1 MLNELELTGRASTHV
16 VQHADLGAAVHRE
29 ALEPYLA
36 LKAAADNDGIELQIV
51 SGFRDFG
58 AQLRIWNA
66 KYCGERP
73 LYDEAGNIRDHA
85 NLDVSQLIA
94 GILCWSAL
102 PGASR
107 HHWGT
112 DLDVIDRAA
121 MPENYGYRL
130 LPEEYE
136 SGGVFHRLNAW
147 LEENIA
153 RFGFFRPYAEYRG
166 GVYPEP
172 WHLSH
177 AAISTA
183 ALRLLTQDLVAQTV
197 RASDILGKE
206 QVLAQL
212 PEIYRRYVANIS
224 APPAAAGQA
233 PTAA

>member
-16 VQHADLGAAVHRE
+16 VQSADLGAAVHRA

-36 LKAAADNDGIELQIV
+36 LKAAAANDGIELQIV
-51 SGFRDFG
+51 SGFRDFA
-58 AQLRIWNA
+58 AQVLIWNA
-66 KYCGERP
+66 KYRGERP
-73 LYDEAGNIRDHA
+73 LYDAAGKILDHA
-85 NLDVSQLIA
+85 HLDVGQLIS

-121 MPENYGYRL
+121 MPDNYGYRL
-130 LPEEYE
+130 LPQEYE
-136 SGGVFHRLNAW
+136 SGGVFHRLHVW

-153 RFGFFRPYAEYRG
+153 RFGFFRPYAQYRG

-183 ALRLLTQDLVAQTV
+183 ALRLLTQDLVAQTL
-197 RASDILGKE
+197 RASDVLGKE

-212 PEIYRRYVANIS
+212 PEIYRRYVTNI
-224 APPAAAGQA
+224 PPPLAAG
-233 PTAA
+233 

>member
-1 MLNELELTGRASTHV
+1 MLNELELTGRATTHV
-16 VQHADLGAAVHRE
+16 VQCEELAAAVHRE

-36 LKAAADNDGIELQIV
+36 LKAAAATDGIELQIV

-58 AQLRIWNA
+58 AQVRIWNA
-66 KYCGERP
+66 KYRGERP

-85 NLDVSQLIA
+85 SLDLGQLIA

-121 MPENYGYRL
+121 MPENYRYRL

-136 SGGVFHRLNAW
+136 TGGVFHRLHAW
-147 LEENIA
+147 LEKNIA
-153 RFGFFRPYAEYRG
+153 RFGFFRPYAKYRG

-177 AAISTA
+177 TAISTA
-183 ALRLLTQDLVAQTV
+183 ALQLLTPDLVAQTL
-197 RASDILGKE
+197 RTSDVLGKE
-206 QVLAQL
+206 QVLAQM
-212 PEIYRRYVANIS
+212 PDIYRRYVANIPV
-224 APPAAAGQA
+224 PPAAG
-233 PTAA
+233 

>member
-16 VQHADLGAAVHRE
+16 VQHSELGAAVHRE

-36 LKAAADNDGIELQIV
+36 LKAAAANEGIELQIV
-51 SGFRDFG
+51 SGFRDFA
-58 AQLRIWNA
+58 AQARIWNA
-66 KYCGERP
+66 KYRGERP
-73 LYDEAGNIRDHA
+73 LYDEAGRVRDHA
-85 NLDVSQLIA
+85 HLDASQLIA

-130 LPEEYE
+130 LPQEYE
-136 SGGVFHRLNAW
+136 PGGVFHRLHVW
-147 LEENIA
+147 LDKNIA
-153 RFGFFRPYAEYRG
+153 RFGFFRPYAEYQG

-177 AAISTA
+177 TAISAA
-183 ALRLLTQDLVAQTV
+183 ALQLLTQDLVT
-197 RASDILGKE
+197 RTLCASDVLGKE
-206 QVLAQL
+206 RVLAQL
-212 PEIYRRYVANIS
+212 PEIYRRYVTNIA
-224 APPAAAGQA
+224 APPTGV
-233 PTAA
+233 

>member
-1 MLNELELTGRASTHV
+1 MLNELELTGRASTHI
-16 VQHADLGAAVHRE
+16 VQPADLGAAVHRE

-36 LKAAADNDGIELQIV
+36 LKTAAANDGIELRIV

-58 AQLRIWNA
+58 AQVRIWNA
-66 KYCGERP
+66 KYRGERP
-73 LYDEAGNIRDHA
+73 LYDAAGNL
-85 NLDVSQLIA
+85 LDYASLDGGQLIT

-121 MPENYGYRL
+121 MPENYRYRL
-130 LPEEYE
+130 LPDEYGA
-136 SGGVFHRLNAW
+136 GGVFHRMHLW

-177 AAISTA
+177 AALSTA
-183 ALRLLTQDLVAQTV
+183 ALRLLTQDLVAQTL
-197 RASDILGKE
+197 RASDVLGKE
-206 QVLAQL
+206 HVLAQL
-212 PEIYRRYVANIS
+212 PEIYRRYVTNIA
-224 APPAAAGQA
+224 APPTAG
-233 PTAA
+233 